1 MKAQSLC
8 RSLIMCASDARAHT
22 PHIDSTSVR
31 PCSSSA
37 RSQRPARCRR
47 RWRDDGGR
55 PIVLNIVGRS
65 FSNQPSGRNC
75 SPTHPICRRS
85 GRLVA
90 TQFSPSQSP
99 TMSIE
104 QPCRI
109 SSGCDILS
117 DATLIAN
124 EASMGKSHDGTISA
138 YVSPVRRRTFVA
150 ASSLSL

>member
-1 MKAQSLC
+1 MKAQSFA
-8 RSLIMCASDARAHT
+8 RSLILRASDAHAHA
-22 PHIDSTSVR
+22 PHIDSTAVR

-55 PIVLNIVGRS
+55 PIVFNIVGRS
-65 FSNQPSGRNC
+65 FSDQPSGSNC

-85 GRLVA
+85 GCLVA

-104 QPCRI
+104 QPCRK
-109 SSGCDILS
+109 SSGYDILS
-117 DATLIAN
+117 DANLIAN

-138 YVSPVRRRTFVA
+138 YVSPLRTFVS